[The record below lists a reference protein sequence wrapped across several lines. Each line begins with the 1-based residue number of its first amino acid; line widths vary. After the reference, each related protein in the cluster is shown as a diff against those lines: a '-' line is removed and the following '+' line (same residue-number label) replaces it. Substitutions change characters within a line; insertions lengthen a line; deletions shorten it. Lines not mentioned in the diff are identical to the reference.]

1 MERNNARHLLALEQ
15 KRRTINQETIGPEV
29 LMSAVEDV
37 TPILTM
43 VAEVRAAYL
52 KSLFTLANNRDGMPT
67 PKQIDELRHLRR
79 SYKEL
84 VDATNALETA
94 MERGYISVA

>member
-1 MERNNARHLLALEQ
+1 MDRKNARHLLMLEQ

-29 LMSAVEDV
+29 SMSTMDDI

-52 KSLFTLANNRDGMPT
+52 KSLCELAENRDGMPT
-67 PKQIDELRHLRR
+67 SKEIENLSQLRR
-79 SYKEL
+79 SYTEL

-94 MERGYISVA
+94 LERGYIEVA

>member
-1 MERNNARHLLALEQ
+1 MERNNARHLLMLEQ

-29 LMSAVEDV
+29 LMSAMDDA

-52 KSLFTLANNRDGMPT
+52 KALFDLANNRDGMPT
-67 PKQIDELRHLRR
+67 PKEIDRLTHLRR
-79 SYKEL
+79 SYSEL

-94 MERGYISVA
+94 LERGYIDVA